1 MLQELNKISETD
13 FLGVKLP
20 NPLASNLNTFFS
32 RLWLDD
38 EGAELVEWVVIV
50 ALIGIT
56 GITTY
61 QALQGEMSEK
71 IIQVLHLVSIP

>member
-1 MLQELNKISETD
+1 M
-13 FLGVKLP
+13 
-20 NPLASNLNTFFS
+20 NTFFS

-56 GITTY
+56 GVTTY